1 MALPSAFF
9 SIFPYYHVIMNA
21 NMVLVSVG
29 MFVKLWGS
37 GGQVLLTLRA
47 IGGVA
52 TVALECSLGHPA
64 GPFPLGGQPHPFSIP
79 FSGPPPT
86 SPPRTTASTT
96 LAATNPPTL
105 HSVPHTGLAATTG
118 GVPHT

>member
-1 MALPSAFF
+1 
-9 SIFPYYHVIMNA
+9 MNNT
-21 NMVLVSVG
+21 NMVLASVG
-29 MFVKLWGS
+29 EFMKIWGT
-37 GGQVLLTLRA
+37 GGQVFLTLRA

-64 GPFPLGGQPHPFSIP
+64 GPFPLGGQPHPFSDP

-86 SPPRTTASTT
+86 PPPQDNSFYKPGGYQ
-96 LAATNPPTL
+96 PPTL